1 MQMMNQP
8 RPQVLVVEDDAM
20 IRELIVTR
28 LELAGYKTFTA
39 PDGFQA
45 LKRLGEVRATAMILD
60 LNMPRLD
67 GFEMLKCMN
76 DTKIIDKIPTMVLTG
91 RNNPADIKTAIGLG
105 ARDFMA
111 KPFENKQFLA
121 RVARLVRKP
130 ATPAAAEAPAATEKP
145 DDDSFYLN

>member
-1 MQMMNQP
+1 VQLMNHP
-8 RPQVLVVEDDAM
+8 RPHVLIVEDDAM

-28 LELAGYKTFTA
+28 LELAGYRTFTA

-45 LKRLGEVRATAMILD
+45 LRRLTEVQAEAMILD

-76 DTKIIDKIPTMVLTG
+76 DTRIIQRIPTMILTG
-91 RNNPADIKTAIGLG
+91 RNNPTDIKTCIGLG

-130 ATPAAAEAPAATEKP
+130 APPNLVEKP
-145 DDDSFYLN
+145 IPPEDDIFLLD

>member
-1 MQMMNQP
+1 MQLMNHP
-8 RPQVLVVEDDAM
+8 RPHVLIVEDDAM

-28 LELAGYKTFTA
+28 LELAGYRTFTA

-45 LKRLGEVRATAMILD
+45 LRRLTEVNAEAMILD

-76 DTKIIDKIPTMVLTG
+76 DTRLIQRIPTMILTG
-91 RNNPADIKTAIGLG
+91 RNNPTDIKTCIGLG

-130 ATPAAAEAPAATEKP
+130 APPTLVEKP
-145 DDDSFYLN
+145 EPPEDDIFMLD

>member
-1 MQMMNQP
+1 
-8 RPQVLVVEDDAM
+8 
-20 IRELIVTR
+20 LIVTR

-60 LNMPRLD
+60 LNMPRMD

-91 RNNPADIKTAIGLG
+91 RNNPGDIKTAIGLG

-130 ATPAAAEAPAATEKP
+130 AAVAKPEAPIESEAP
-145 DDDSFYLN
+145 DDNAFFLN

>member
-8 RPQVLVVEDDAM
+8 RPQVLVVEDDPM

-28 LELAGYKTFTA
+28 LELAGYRTMTA
-39 PDGFQA
+39 PDGLQA
-45 LKRLGEVRATAMILD
+45 LKRLGEVRAAAMILD
-60 LNMPRLD
+60 LNMPKLD

-76 DTKIIDKIPTMVLTG
+76 DTNLISKIPTMVLTG

-130 ATPAAAEAPAATEKP
+130 AKTEAAPTTAPPPEDEA
-145 DDDSFYLN
+145 FYLN